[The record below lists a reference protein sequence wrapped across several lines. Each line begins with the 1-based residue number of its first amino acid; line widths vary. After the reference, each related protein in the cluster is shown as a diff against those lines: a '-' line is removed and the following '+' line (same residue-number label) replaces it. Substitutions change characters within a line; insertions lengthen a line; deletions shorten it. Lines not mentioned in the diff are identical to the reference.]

1 MTDRRGMQKRVL
13 AVASAGGHWT
23 QLRRL
28 RPALEGMDAAFASV
42 FPEYG
47 SDVPGYRFY
56 SFENVSRANGWK
68 LPIVALQMVIILLR
82 ERPDVVITTGAGP
95 GLVALALAKV
105 LLRART
111 IWIDSIANCERLS
124 TSGEHARRFADVWL
138 TQWAHLAE
146 DSGPAYWG
154 AVL

>member
-1 MTDRRGMQKRVL
+1 MRRRVL
-13 AVASAGGHWT
+13 AVASAGGHWA
-23 QLRRL
+23 QLMRL
-28 RPALEGMDAAFASV
+28 RPALEGMDVAFASV
-42 FPEYG
+42 LAEYR

-56 SFENVSRANGWK
+56 SFENVSRANGRK
-68 LPIVALQMVIILLR
+68 LVAVSLQMTAILLR

-95 GLVALALAKV
+95 GLVALALAKI
-105 LLRART
+105 LLRSRT
-111 IWIDSIANCERLS
+111 IWIDSIANCESLS